1 MAKAENIVLTGFM
14 GTGKTTVG
22 RALSKSTGL
31 RFFDADELIENKAA
45 MPVKDIFAGKGEPYF
60 RRLEK
65 EVIKEVTETMAGI
78 IFSVGGGA
86 VMDPENRE
94 RLKSFGTVICLFAE
108 PAVIAKRVGEG
119 DERPLL
125 SVASSPRRGEVRAC
139 PELVE
144 GVRGNSADK
153 RTSKVAELLKQREDA
168 YKDCHFMVDTTRKG
182 VKEVVREV
190 EGFIKGRTG

>member
-1 MAKAENIVLTGFM
+1 MTKAENIVLTGFM

-22 RALSKSTGL
+22 RALSKLTGL
-31 RFFDADELIENKAA
+31 RFIDADELIENKAA
-45 MPVKDIFAGKGEPYF
+45 MPVKDIFALKGEQHF

-86 VMDPENRE
+86 VIDPENRE
-94 RLKSFGTVICLFAE
+94 RLKSFGTVICLTAE
-108 PAVIAKRVGEG
+108 PAVIVKRVGEG

-125 SVASSPRRGEVRAC
+125 SVISSPHRGEGSGVPVRSM
-139 PELVE
+139 
-144 GVRGNSADK
+144 GRGNSTDK
-153 RTSKVAELLKQREDA
+153 RMAKISKLLKQREDA

-182 VKEVVREV
+182 VKTVVREI

>member
-1 MAKAENIVLTGFM
+1 MTKAENIVLTGFM

-31 RFFDADELIENKAA
+31 RFLDADELIENKAA

-78 IFSVGGGA
+78 VFSVGGGA
-86 VMDPENRE
+86 VIDPENRV
-94 RLKSFGTVICLFAE
+94 RLKSFGTVICLTAE

-125 SVASSPRRGEVRAC
+125 GADI
-139 PELVE
+139 
-144 GVRGNSADK
+144 DK
-153 RTSKVAELLKQREDA
+153 RIANISELLKQREEA
-168 YKDCHFMVDTTRKG
+168 YKDCHLTVDTTHKD
-182 VKEVVREV
+182 VKAVVEEI
-190 EGFIKGRTG
+190 EGFIKRYR